1 MFARRYDS
9 ADAFFDEL
17 DLMCDNAMQY
27 NEDNSEVWRDARQ
40 IRDITNQHRE
50 LVKERLAM
58 FKDGGK
64 QKSHLTPVRHVPA
77 PSPMAAG
84 YGIPA
89 PTMPQPFVPQQQPP
103 PPMAMQHQQVAQHQL
118 MQQRQQQQQQYHQDI
133 LDAQAQALRSRQ
145 AFMPQQGSPAPPPP
159 APQAYLPQLQPGVV
173 TEEIVANLDRYS
185 EGERQMWF
193 NSLPPLAQSIYKQ
206 MVAANDARKRGVPAP
221 VPPAQTPK
229 REVLE
234 LATTPAVKHID
245 FAYGTD
251 GANGTVEGART
262 GAIRLTNHKGLLN
275 HAVLVGGHVSS
286 LQLTAW
292 LDAEG
297 GTPGADKPEL
307 SLRVNGTAVPIPKP
321 VFDGDAERPAGMRWT
336 VPVSRVETKIEVIA
350 KKGGA
355 RPAET
360 SAIFVNRQ
368 F

>member
-40 IRDITNQHRE
+40 IRDITTQHRE

-58 FKDGGK
+58 FKEGGK
-64 QKSHLTPVRHVPA
+64 HKPQMTPVRHVPQ
-77 PSPMAAG
+77 PSPMVPGA
-84 YGIPA
+84 YGIPT
-89 PTMPQPFVPQQQPP
+89 PGLTQQFVPQQQPP
-103 PPMAMQHQQVAQHQL
+103 PPMAIQHQQAQHQL
-118 MQQRQQQQQQYHQDI
+118 MQQRQAQQQQYHQDI
-133 LDAQAQALRSRQ
+133 LEAQTQAMRSRQ
-145 AFMPQQGSPAPPPP
+145 AFMAQQAASPAQQPPSP

-221 VPPAQTPK
+221 APSAQTPK
-229 REVLE
+229 RPELE
-234 LATTPAVKHID
+234 LQTPPTVKHID
-245 FAYGTD
+245 LAYGF
-251 GANGTVEGART
+251 EGVV
-262 GAIRLTNHKGLLN
+262 GPSAIRLTNYKGLLN
-275 HAVLVGGHVSS
+275 HAVLVGGHVLS

-292 LDAEG
+292 LDIEG
-297 GTPGADKPEL
+297 GTPGSERPEL

-321 VFDGDAERPAGMRWT
+321 VYGEDGDKPAGMRWT
-336 VPVSRVETKIEVIA
+336 VPMSRVETKIEVVA
-350 KKGGA
+350 KNAAKL
-355 RPAET
+355 AET

>member
-9 ADAFFDEL
+9 ADAFFDEI

-40 IRDITNQHRE
+40 IRDITTQHRE

-58 FKDGGK
+58 FKEGGK
-64 QKSHLTPVRHVPA
+64 QKAHMTPVRHVPA
-77 PSPMAAG
+77 PSPMAPG
-84 YGIPA
+84 YGMPA
-89 PTMPQPFVPQQQPP
+89 PGMAQPFVPQQQPP
-103 PPMAMQHQQVAQHQL
+103 PPMAMPHPQQAQHQL
-118 MQQRQQQQQQYHQDI
+118 MQQRQAQQQQYHQDI
-133 LDAQAQALRSRQ
+133 LDAQTQAMRSRQ
-145 AFMPQQGSPAPPPP
+145 AFMAQQAGSPAQQPPSP

-221 VPPAQTPK
+221 VPPAATPK
-229 REVLE
+229 RAELE
-234 LATTPAVKHID
+234 LATPPVVKHID
-245 FAYGTD
+245 FAYGAD
-251 GANGTVEGART
+251 GPPAA
-262 GAIRLTNHKGLLN
+262 AIRLTNYKGLLN

-292 LDAEG
+292 LDAET

-321 VFDGDAERPAGMRWT
+321 VFNGDGDGDKPAGMRWT
-336 VPVSRVETKIEVIA
+336 VPVSRVETKIEVVA
-350 KKGGA
+350 KNAA